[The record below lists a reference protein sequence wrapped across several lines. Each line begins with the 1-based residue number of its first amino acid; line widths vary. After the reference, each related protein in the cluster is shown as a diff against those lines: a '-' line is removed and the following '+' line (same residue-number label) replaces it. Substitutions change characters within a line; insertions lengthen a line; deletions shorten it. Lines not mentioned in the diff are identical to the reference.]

1 MHILIY
7 SGFTLLLLMHAL
19 DKLITVKLFDSYY
32 PTINPF
38 MFLRDFFG
46 ILVIIGIIIAL
57 YRRFILKLPRLKT
70 NAMDLYAII
79 IVAVIIL
86 SGICLEATKM
96 VAYSDY
102 KRMVEEYS
110 GLSDPAELKA
120 LEAYWVKE
128 FGTVSP
134 ILEEPF
140 DEKLLT
146 QGKELHQSSCAEC
159 HTKYQSAFAG
169 YGMAKLIRPIGI
181 QVDQARIPQL
191 LWYIHVLACFVGLA
205 YLPFSKMFHL
215 LSSALSLLVNSIAK
229 KERLNEANQMTRRAL
244 ELDACT
250 HCGTCSLRC
259 SVAQAYEEI
268 QNIHILPSE
277 KISAIRSL
285 ASGKGLKE
293 EELRTIQQ
301 GVYLCTNCYRCTVV
315 CPVGIDLQDL
325 WFHVREM
332 LLQKGYPEF
341 LVLSPLSYYRGLMKD
356 EIFIRDYQKPLTQAR
371 EAILAQCELMR
382 EKEKT
387 IALTPPDKKF
397 KNGLGLSMQAKNFS
411 VCFGCQTCTTVC
423 PVVANYENPQ
433 EVLRLLPHQ
442 IMHATGLGLRD
453 LAFGSNMLWDCLT
466 CYQCQ
471 EQCPQGVPVTD
482 VLYELKNLA
491 IRYVREKRP

>member
-1 MHILIY
+1 M
-7 SGFTLLLLMHAL
+7 LLLLMHAL
-19 DKLITVKLFDSYY
+19 DKLITAKLFDSYY
-32 PTINPF
+32 PTLNPF
-38 MFLRDFFG
+38 LFLRDFFG

-57 YRRFILKLPRLKT
+57 YRRFILKPPRLKT
-70 NAMDLYAII
+70 NAMDLYAVI
-79 IVAVIIL
+79 IVAVIML
-86 SGICLEATKM
+86 SGIFLEATKM

-110 GLSDPAELKA
+110 GLSDPNELKA

-134 ILEEPF
+134 NLKEPF
-140 DEKLLT
+140 DERLLA
-146 QGKELHQSSCAEC
+146 QGEEFHQSSCAGC

-169 YGMAKLIRPIGI
+169 YGTAKLIHPIGI
-181 QVDQARIPQL
+181 RIDQARIPHL
-191 LWYIHVLACFVGLA
+191 LWYLHVLACLVGLA

-215 LSSALSLLVNSIAK
+215 FSSAMNLLVNSIAD
-229 KERLNEANQMTRRAL
+229 KEKLREANQMTRRAL

-259 SVAQAYEEI
+259 SVAQTYEEI
-268 QNIHILPSE
+268 QNIYILPSE

-285 ASGKGLKE
+285 ASGKSLKG
-293 EELRTIQQ
+293 EELRKIQE
-301 GVYLCTNCYRCTVV
+301 GVYLCTNCLRCTVV

-325 WFHVREM
+325 WFNVREM

-341 LVLSPLSYYRGLMKD
+341 LILSPLSYYRGLMRG
-356 EIFIRDYQKPLTQAR
+356 EILIKDYQNALLQAR

-397 KNGLGLSMQAKNFS
+397 QSGLGLSTQAKNFS

-433 EVLRLLPHQ
+433 EVLGLLPHQ
-442 IMHATGLGLRD
+442 IMHAAGLGLRD

-471 EQCPQGVPVTD
+471 EQCPQGVAVTD

-491 IRYVREKRP
+491 IQYVKEKRS